1 MKFSMST
8 AWNEAV
14 AMFTANREVLLIVA
28 GIFFFLPNLV
38 VFVAVPGLRDMQQ
51 QMLLNPEAGQAQMEA
66 AMLNYWP
73 AIVAGGFVFMLFLLT
88 GYLALLHLLRERSRP
103 TVAEA
108 IRFGAFGSLPAL
120 GASLLAYIGTV
131 IVIAIPAALISIV
144 LGAVMAGLG
153 IGGEGGAG
161 GVLVGLLVVSG
172 CLAAIFYIMTRLSL
186 FLAVMGLEPTYR
198 PVHAIRQSWRLT
210 KGNTSRVFTFYAL
223 LFIVYFVIAIAISMP
238 LALLASLGTVG
249 LFINA
254 VISGALSAAVAA
266 LYTTILAAV
275 HRQLS
280 HPAPADFIE

>member
-8 AWNEAV
+8 AWNEAM

-38 VFVAVPGLRDMQQ
+38 VFVAVPGMRDLQQ
-51 QMLLNPEAGQAQMEA
+51 QIMLNPEAGQAQMEA
-66 AMLNYWP
+66 VLLNYWP
-73 AIVAGGFVFMLFLLT
+73 AILAGGFVFMLFMLT
-88 GYLALLHLLRERSRP
+88 GYLALLHLLRGRTRP

-108 IRFGAFGSLPAL
+108 IRFGAIGSLPAL
-120 GASLLAYIGTV
+120 GASILAYIA
-131 IVIAIPAALISIV
+131 IVLMVAIPAIV
-144 LGAVMAGLG
+144 LSLVVGGLLSLLGLG
-153 IGGEGGAG
+153 DSAMGT
-161 GVLVGLLVVSG
+161 LLGLIVAAA
-172 CLAAIFYIMTRLSL
+172 CLAAIFYAMTRFSL
-186 FLAVMGLEPTYR
+186 FMAVMGLEPTYR
-198 PVHAIRQSWRLT
+198 PLHAIQQSWRLT